1 MKNALKHVLG
11 FRRCL
16 SLEQMTLERKDATG
30 KDVNVIVKQVQQL
43 MVLATSRVTEATVCI
58 DMIHGVTISITVF
71 LLPDFGF
78 HSSDISLYYSI
89 YFCVRWLNRYR

>member
-16 SLEQMTLERKDATG
+16 SLERMTLERKDATG

-43 MVLATSRVTEATVCI
+43 MVLAKLRITGATVYI
-58 DMIHGVTISITVF
+58 DMTHGVTISITIF
-71 LLPDFGF
+71 FALLFTLF
-78 HSSDISLYYSI
+78 YSSGVIL
-89 YFCVRWLNRYR
+89 

>member
-16 SLEQMTLERKDATG
+16 SLERMTLGRKDATG

-43 MVLATSRVTEATVCI
+43 MVLAKLRITGATVYI
-58 DMIHGVTISITVF
+58 DMTHGVIFPLQYF
-71 LLPDFGF
+71 LP
-78 HSSDISLYYSI
+78 
-89 YFCVRWLNRYR
+89 YFYIHLMSVYNVRFIFV

>member
-16 SLEQMTLERKDATG
+16 SLERMTLERKDATG

-43 MVLATSRVTEATVCI
+43 MVLATLRITGATVYI
-58 DMIHGVTISITVF
+58 DMTHGVIISIPIF
-71 LLPDFGF
+71 LLTYFDFI
-78 HSSDISLYYSI
+78 HLMSVYSI
-89 YFCVRWLNRYR
+89 RLSSF